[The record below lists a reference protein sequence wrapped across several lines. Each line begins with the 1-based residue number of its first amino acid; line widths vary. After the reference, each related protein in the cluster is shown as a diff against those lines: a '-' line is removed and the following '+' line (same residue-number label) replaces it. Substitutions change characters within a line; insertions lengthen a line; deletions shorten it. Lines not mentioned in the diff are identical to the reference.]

1 MTNEEKLTNIK
12 LQLNIEDNS
21 LDDKLNAYLDMAE
34 KEIIAWLY
42 TNVKQPDGATVPT
55 KYDVTHVQAVV
66 VAFTV
71 EGAEGEEIHHE
82 NGINRKFNYDTMIA
96 YIRSH
101 VYPYAGV

>member
-1 MTNEEKLTNIK
+1 MTNAEKLTNIK
-12 LQLNIEDNS
+12 LQLNIEDDS
-21 LDDKLNAYLDMAE
+21 LDNKLNAYLDMAG
-34 KEIIAWLY
+34 KEIVSWLY
-42 TNVKQPDGATVPT
+42 TNVKQPPNASVPP
-55 KYDVTHVQAVV
+55 KYDITHVQAVV